1 VHSKVNYLHLSLGNV
16 IDRSFE
22 VLKQKWCILKL
33 MPSFSPKRQKN
44 IIIAYMA
51 LHNFIRDSDL
61 RDEEF
66 DKCDDDADYMPDSDN
81 DNEG

>member
-1 VHSKVNYLHLSLGNV
+1 
-16 IDRSFE
+16 
-22 VLKQKWCILKL
+22 L